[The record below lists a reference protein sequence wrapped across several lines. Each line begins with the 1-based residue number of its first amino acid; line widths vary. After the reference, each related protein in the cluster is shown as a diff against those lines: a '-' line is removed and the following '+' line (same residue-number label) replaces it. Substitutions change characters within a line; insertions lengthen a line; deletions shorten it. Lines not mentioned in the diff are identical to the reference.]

1 MMWLLADGR
10 LDERSRAVVTETMG
24 RLGARGVAWQA
35 GTPLPSGD
43 EPPGL
48 LVAGLPAGERQIDDD
63 LLRVVNELT
72 PGLPLLLLCQEP
84 LVKPA
89 IVLQGGRALLVGPPL
104 AADTLVERLRVFLA
118 GRTASGS
125 TVDSLRQGPS
135 SFSASEAWLD
145 GSLVH
150 SREFLRTSWWVAG
163 LAARTPDGAPP
174 PTFPVVRQAFGEGLT
189 VVVVAPGASISDAE
203 ITTATQLLLEEET
216 VEHKALGLAE
226 LVEERAGIVHL
237 EPGADHWMW
246 YWPLPS
252 WPLWLG
258 SPMRLPRQSNLGA
271 TLAAQNTRLWRFP
284 AAAGDLVV
292 AGAVSANDGAAG
304 PLVVQALDATATDG
318 GPVLLDSLERRLRD
332 QPHVLALALVEVR

>member
-10 LDERSRAVVTETMG
+10 LDERTRAVVGETMG
-24 RLGARGVAWQA
+24 RLGARGCAWQA
-35 GTPLPSGD
+35 GAPLPAGD
-43 EPPGL
+43 EPPAL
-48 LVAGLPAGERQIDDD
+48 LVAGLPAGERHIDDD
-63 LLRVVNELT
+63 LLQVVNEVM

-104 AADTLVERLRVFLA
+104 TADSLVERLRVFLA

-125 TVDSLRQGPS
+125 TLDSLRMGPS

-163 LAARTPDGAPP
+163 LAARGPDGAPP
-174 PTFPVVRQAFGEGLT
+174 TFPIVRQAFGEGLT

-246 YWPLPS
+246 YWPSPA
-252 WPLWLG
+252 WPLWLC
-258 SPMRLPRQSNLGA
+258 SPMRLPRQSNLST
-271 TLAAQNTRLWRFP
+271 TLADQHTRLWRFP

-292 AGAVSANDGAAG
+292 AGAVGTEPAAAG
-304 PLVVQALDATATDG
+304 TLVSEALGATATDG
-318 GPVLLDSLERRLRD
+318 GPVLLDNLERRLRE
-332 QPHVLALALVEVR
+332 QPHVLALSLVEVR